1 MFNRCVDAIYPS
13 GMPMTNPQLH
23 RTNLNLHASD
33 VAFLQ
38 HTYGYGWTE
47 QARELLHQ
55 RVEQIKRERT
65 ASGRSPEMKEPQD
78 EENIPD

>member
-1 MFNRCVDAIYPS
+1 M
-13 GMPMTNPQLH
+13 NPQLH

-33 VAFLQ
+33 VAWLR

-55 RVEQIKRERT
+55 KVEEIRQARAEV
-65 ASGRSPEMKEPQD
+65 AFADGVGAALMKQKDTP
-78 EENIPD
+78 

>member
-1 MFNRCVDAIYPS
+1 M
-13 GMPMTNPQLH
+13 NPTLH

-38 HTYGYGWTE
+38 HIYGYGWTE

-55 RVEQIKRERT
+55 RVEQIKRERAAVAEAVGAAQT
-65 ASGRSPEMKEPQD
+65 APKD
-78 EENIPD
+78 IP

>member
-1 MFNRCVDAIYPS
+1 
-13 GMPMTNPQLH
+13 MTYH

-33 VAFLQ
+33 VAFLR

-55 RVEQIKRERT
+55 RVEQIKRERAAIET
-65 ASGRSPEMKEPQD
+65 AVGAALIDPKD
-78 EENIPD
+78 IP

>member
-1 MFNRCVDAIYPS
+1 
-13 GMPMTNPQLH
+13 MTNPQLH

-33 VAFLQ
+33 VAFLR

-55 RVEQIKRERT
+55 RVEQIKRER
-65 ASGRSPEMKEPQD
+65 SVRSTDEPKD
-78 EENIPD
+78 TPHETNVNR

>member
-1 MFNRCVDAIYPS
+1 
-13 GMPMTNPQLH
+13 MTNPQLH

-55 RVEQIKRERT
+55 KIMEIYQAKIKAQLAEDVT
-65 ASGRSPEMKEPQD
+65 ALIAPKDTP
-78 EENIPD
+78 

>member
-1 MFNRCVDAIYPS
+1 M
-13 GMPMTNPQLH
+13 NPTLH
-23 RTNLNLHASD
+23 RTNLNLYATD

-55 RVEQIKRERT
+55 KVEQLRQQREAAINEQIQST
-65 ASGRSPEMKEPQD
+65 SEANTD
-78 EENIPD
+78 ETNVNR

>member
-1 MFNRCVDAIYPS
+1 M
-13 GMPMTNPQLH
+13 NPTLH

-55 RVEQIKRERT
+55 RVEQLRQQRQQTLRGHI
-65 ASGRSPEMKEPQD
+65 D
-78 EENIPD
+78 ETNDIISKLPFKDTP